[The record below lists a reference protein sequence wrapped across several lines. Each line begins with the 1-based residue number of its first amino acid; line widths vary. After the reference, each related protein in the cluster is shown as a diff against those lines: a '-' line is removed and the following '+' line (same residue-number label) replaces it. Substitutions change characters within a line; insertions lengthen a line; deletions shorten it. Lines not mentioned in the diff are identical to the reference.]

1 MLRHTALAAALLT
14 GLSLPA
20 IAGDMPDFLNKK
32 YATDPAAC
40 KGPIGDDNADALV
53 LDKTGI
59 AGLEFGCSYLDFW
72 PGKDGAV
79 TALVSCGDDSGITR
93 PDLLS
98 IIDNGNGEVRVQSQ
112 NEFVMGSVANS
123 LTPPPAEEGKD
134 ETDNGEI
141 SFDYVSG
148 TYALCGAAAKSQ

>member
-32 YATDPAAC
+32 YATDPAVC
-40 KGPIGDDNADALV
+40 KGTQGDEESYGLT

-59 AGLEFGCSYLDFW
+59 AGVEFSCTYLDFW
-72 PGKDGAV
+72 PGEGNSV

-93 PDLLS
+93 ADFLS
-98 IIDNGNGEVRVQSQ
+98 IIKDDNGELRVQSQ
-112 NEFVMGSVANS
+112 NEYIMTTLANS
-123 LTPPPAEEGKD
+123 LTPPPAEDDKNG
-134 ETDNGEI
+134 TDSGEV
-141 SFDYVSG
+141 SFDYVSN
-148 TYALCGAAAKSQ
+148 TYAPCDGK

>member
-1 MLRHTALAAALLT
+1 MILT

-20 IAGDMPDFLNKK
+20 LAGDMPDLFNKK

-40 KGPIGDDNADALV
+40 KAAQGSEQVDALV

-59 AGLEFGCSYLDFW
+59 FGLEFSCTYVDFW
-72 PGKDGAV
+72 SGKDGV
-79 TALVSCGDDSGITR
+79 TTVLVTCGDDTGITR

-98 IIDNGNGEVRVQSQ
+98 VIDDGNGEIRVQSQ
-112 NEFVMGSVANS
+112 NEFVMSSVANG
-123 LTPPPAEEGKD
+123 LAPPPAEDGKD

-148 TYALCGAAAKSQ
+148 TYALCGAPAKDK